1 MLMKTVLSC
10 GSGRKRKSVLAA
22 VAWCGFVTGLFPAC
36 ASRKEFQKGYE
47 RGAADTV
54 KRQYWIQQNL
64 QKGEQDKA
72 TPYRLTI
79 YRMPIAP
86 DPSAKVKTVP
96 YEIAIPIYE

>member
-1 MLMKTVLSC
+1 MLMKTVLLFV
-10 GSGRKRKSVLAA
+10 SGRKRKPVFVA
-22 VAWCGFVTGLFPAC
+22 VAWCALVTGLFPAC

-64 QKGEQDKA
+64 QKGEKA
-72 TPYRLTI
+72 SPYRLTI
-79 YRMPIAP
+79 YRMPVGP
-86 DPSAKVKTVP
+86 DPNAKIKTVP

>member
-1 MLMKTVLSC
+1 MLMKTVLLLV
-10 GSGRKRKSVLAA
+10 SGRKRKSVFVA
-22 VAWCGFVTGLFPAC
+22 VAWCALAIGLFPAC

-64 QKGEQDKA
+64 QKGEK
-72 TPYRLTI
+72 TSPYHLTI
-79 YRMPIAP
+79 YRMPVAP
-86 DPSAKVKTVP
+86 DPDGKVKTVP